1 MKRYRIKC
9 FIASVLQ
16 LIRVCFPFLQV
27 IETLSKLSRTP
38 IALGTGIRYV
48 IAIGNGALMPLGGM
62 LLGKV
67 VRGSIVCVPH

>member
-1 MKRYRIKC
+1 M
-9 FIASVLQ
+9 
-16 LIRVCFPFLQV
+16 VCFLFLQV

-48 IAIGNGALMPLGGM
+48 IALVNGGSNASCMM

-67 VRGSIVCVPH
+67 VRGSIVSVPP